1 MAYQPKVPH
10 IVGDDDGEEQQIP
23 QNGNEYNNGELSEL
37 DDIASDEE
45 DGEEGEDWS
54 QNVHYIDHLLGYA
67 PELEGAAA
75 NQANEFSYPAAD
87 NILSEIKDELESNEG
102 NAESDYNIWKDPIDN
117 KVEIESM
124 VDPNEHSIQLAGNND
139 PPAMSRNIRKSTL
152 VVQEGK
158 IPSRRLRSL
167 FRSKSENGYAPELKE
182 AAANQADEFSYPAEY
197 NILSEIK
204 DELESS
210 EGNAESDY
218 NIWKDPI
225 DNKVEIESMV
235 DPNEH
240 SIQLAGNND
249 PPAMNR
255 NVRESTLVVQEGK
268 IPSRRLRSSFRSKP
282 EKSVSP
288 ITLPRSRQAA
298 KTKVPTPILV
308 SRRTPTS
315 RVATKNMKRLREP
328 LETLTVRPLDV
339 TRYFTEISAQ
349 LVRNRL
355 DEGAFMEMRDQIDRL
370 VDEAIAKTKLFQ
382 KHPSFAPR
390 SQL

>member
-54 QNVHYIDHLLGYA
+54 QNVHYIDHLL
-67 PELEGAAA
+67 
-75 NQANEFSYPAAD
+75 
-87 NILSEIKDELESNEG
+87 
-102 NAESDYNIWKDPIDN
+102 
-117 KVEIESM
+117 
-124 VDPNEHSIQLAGNND
+124 
-139 PPAMSRNIRKSTL
+139 
-152 VVQEGK
+152 
-158 IPSRRLRSL
+158 
-167 FRSKSENGYAPELKE
+167 GYAPELKE